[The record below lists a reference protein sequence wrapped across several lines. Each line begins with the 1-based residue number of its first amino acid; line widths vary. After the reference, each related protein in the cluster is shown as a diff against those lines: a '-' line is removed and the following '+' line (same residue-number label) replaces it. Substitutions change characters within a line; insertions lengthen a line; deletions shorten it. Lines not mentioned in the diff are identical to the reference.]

1 MYNGLGTW
9 VLAWSPRI
17 KWTCVVLLLVAIS
30 KIAERQHSG
39 WWLALICVTSLVSI
53 DIPMQIIRLTMTEST
68 ACDYSYGLPVII
80 GLFIALLH
88 PKFKTAL
95 IAEE

>member
-1 MYNGLGTW
+1 
-9 VLAWSPRI
+9 
-17 KWTCVVLLLVAIS
+17 
-30 KIAERQHSG
+30 
-39 WWLALICVTSLVSI
+39 
-53 DIPMQIIRLTMTEST
+53 MQIIRLTMTEST
-68 ACDYSYGLPVII
+68 AWDYSYGLPVII